1 MDAERTIAEVELL
14 ERIHALPDT
23 RPVSPA
29 DREAAN
35 RMHDQRHEANPWF
48 RVWKQFGLP
57 R

>member
-1 MDAERTIAEVELL
+1 MDAEQTIAEIQLL

-23 RPVSPA
+23 RPLGLA

-35 RMHDQRHEANPWF
+35 RNHDEKHAANPWF
-48 RVWKQFGLP
+48 RVWQQFGLP